1 MAKIV
6 SEFLVGRETLSIQVA
21 DVAKLLFSLAPQVP
35 IGMETDVFSLLTSV
49 QQAWFGKTS
58 SAKVT
63 HQGAQEIHTNSMELV
78 FHYQQNVHLD
88 WSRILLEDASQ
99 HQIYAQPDPIITE

>member
-49 QQAWFGKTS
+49 QQA
-58 SAKVT
+58 
-63 HQGAQEIHTNSMELV
+63 
-78 FHYQQNVHLD
+78 
-88 WSRILLEDASQ
+88 
-99 HQIYAQPDPIITE
+99 